1 MGANMQVIVI
11 SESLIIRKGIIQIL
25 SGESCVSE
33 VVESH
38 LYSDIHK
45 KDYDLIIIDLKNT
58 NEVYLK
64 DLQNTKLTTD
74 TKIMVLDFYEDR
86 SLFAKCMKI
95 GIDGY
100 ILANIDSEDIGYAVK
115 QISKGKK
122 YYDSYLIENYIS
134 KGENEGI
141 EELTKRERE
150 ILVCIAKGKTNIE
163 ISKEL
168 YITEHTVK
176 KHTSNIFSK
185 LNLKDRMQAA
195 IYAYNR
201 GIVSL

>member
-1 MGANMQVIVI
+1 MQVIVI
-11 SESLIIRKGIIQIL
+11 SESLIIRKGIVQIL
-25 SGESCVSE
+25 SEESCVSE
-33 VVESH
+33 VIESH

-45 KDYDLIIIDLKNT
+45 KNYDLIILDLKKTNEGCINDLKNI
-58 NEVYLK
+58 
-64 DLQNTKLTTD
+64 KLTTK
-74 TKIMVLDFYEDR
+74 TKVMILDFYEDR
-86 SLFAKCMKI
+86 SLFAKSMKI

-122 YYDSYLIENYIS
+122 YYDSDLIETYIS
-134 KGENEGI
+134 RGENECI
-141 EELTKRERE
+141 ETLTKREQE